1 MVRSPR
7 LSASNR
13 RTCDFTAEAPKLALQ
28 PDDVLSSGG
37 CTDRSKDPGQAI
49 LNLPLRVAPLH
60 HAELP
65 VAEVTDGRYTSGKVP
80 SQRLAGRSVDLFR
93 RVPGRAQCGHPAVAH
108 EVDMSVDQPRQHG
121 RMQ

>member
-1 MVRSPR
+1 VTRSYSHSPSAMVRSPR

-80 SQRLAGRSVDLFR
+80 SQA
-93 RVPGRAQCGHPAVAH
+93 
-108 EVDMSVDQPRQHG
+108 PR
-121 RMQ
+121 